1 MNARKLRKVLFVL
14 CAQAMALSLLIGLFG
29 AKTAAAA
36 GKEILLGNVLPM
48 SGPLKTG
55 GEGLDERLGARRL
68 RDQCGRRGAG
78 KTVEADHPRRRG
90 EAVHRSKNDPGT
102 LRSSWGELFLGGMS
116 SGVVLALAP
125 QIEKL
130 NSVFVVTGAASADI
144 TGSKLNPRIFRI
156 GYDNA
161 TGNFALSDLM
171 HKEYPDVHKWAGI
184 NPDYAWGRSC
194 WRFFVQGYKAIDPKF
209 AVTAECWPPFG
220 SGGGYGPHVAAVID
234 SGAEGLYSSCIG
246 TTDVAALIREGKAY
260 GLFDKIKVFTLS
272 HTDFADP
279 AAIGK
284 DMVSYWSTSPYYTG
298 AYTSAKAKSFQRKME
313 EKLGK
318 EKFFEVQGHAANGY
332 DAVYAYRA
340 AIEKAKTDDPAAV
353 AKALEGISIG
363 SPVGAKTIRAG
374 DHQAYYPLA
383 FFHFAADA
391 RDQRGW
397 KIDKQLVVD
406 GAKYAAPV
414 EERLKFE

>member
-1 MNARKLRKVLFVL
+1 MNAKKLRKALFVL
-14 CAQAMALSLLIGLFG
+14 CAPAMALSLLIGLFG

-55 GEGLDERLGARRL
+55 GEGSTSGSDLAVSEINAAGGVLGRPLKLITRDDEVRPSTGLKMIQEL
-68 RDQCGRRGAG
+68 Y
-78 KTVEADHPRRRG
+78 E
-90 EAVHRSKNDPGT
+90 VHGVR
-102 LRSSWGELFLGGMS
+102 LFLGGMS

-156 GYDNA
+156 NYDNA

-184 NPDYAWGRSC
+184 NPDYAWGTSS

-209 AVTAECWPPFG
+209 AVTAERWPPLG
-220 SGGGYGPHVAAVID
+220 AGGGYGPHVAAVID

-298 AYTSAKAKSFQRKME
+298 AYTSAKAKSFQKKME
-313 EKLGK
+313 DKLGK
-318 EKFFEVQGHAANGY
+318 EKFFEIQGHAANGY

-353 AKALEGISIG
+353 AKALEGISIN
-363 SPVGAKTIRAG
+363 SPVGVKTIRAG
-374 DHQAYYPLA
+374 DHQSYHPLA

-391 RDQRGW
+391 RDPRGW
-397 KIDKQLVVD
+397 KIDKQVVVD

-414 EERLKFE
+414 AERLKFE